1 MSTFWGLFWSLCK
14 IEWTLFPLLDREIVD
29 ETLLLLVYKKFDH
42 SGRRWVILADTR
54 GLVLIWGHLWD
65 WWGLRWSCWLLPL
78 WVRAPWNVNTIT
90 ATEAGAQNLF
100 LLLVQIQESTQIQI
114 QYCTQIQIQTESN
127 IMAHLGPWK
136 MDRANSA
143 SLDLQRMQIFSKF
156 KADFLYIPPSKSKS
170 RPPLYQLCGVLP
182 IPEQVAELMS

>member
-1 MSTFWGLFWSLCK
+1 MDLIPAFRQNNSRGIT
-14 IEWTLFPLLDREIVD
+14 PDV
-29 ETLLLLVYKKFDH
+29 TLLWVCKKWSFQKTV
-42 SGRRWVILADTR
+42 GWFWQIPG

-90 ATEAGAQNLF
+90 ATEAGAQNLY
-100 LLLVQIQESTQIQI
+100 LRLVQIQLWTKI
-114 QYCTQIQIQTESN
+114 QIQIQTESN

-156 KADFLYIPPSKSKS
+156 KADFLYFAPSKSKP
-170 RPPLYQLCGVLP
+170 RPHCTNYVECSPSQSKLW
-182 IPEQVAELMS
+182 S

>member
-1 MSTFWGLFWSLCK
+1 MDLIPAFTRQDNSRGIT
-14 IEWTLFPLLDREIVD
+14 PNV
-29 ETLLLLVYKKFDH
+29 TLLWVCKKWSFQKTV
-42 SGRRWVILADTR
+42 GWFWQIPG

-90 ATEAGAQNLF
+90 ATEAGAQNLY
-100 LLLVQIQESTQIQI
+100 LLPVQI
-114 QYCTQIQIQTESN
+114 QYCTQIQIQIQTESN

-156 KADFLYIPPSKSKS
+156 KADFLYIPPSKSKP

-182 IPEQVAELMS
+182 IPEQVVMIMS